1 VRLEDPDDLSQ
12 LVIVI
17 AGGRSVSFK

>member
-12 LVIVI
+12 VVIVI